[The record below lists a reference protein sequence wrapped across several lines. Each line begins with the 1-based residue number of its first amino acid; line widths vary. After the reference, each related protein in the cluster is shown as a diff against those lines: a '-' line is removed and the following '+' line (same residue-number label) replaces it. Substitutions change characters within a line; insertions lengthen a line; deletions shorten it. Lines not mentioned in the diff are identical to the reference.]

1 MDDIMRLWLEYDTVA
16 LAVLVLGIAAVELL
30 SLTF

>member
-1 MDDIMRLWLEYDTVA
+1 MDEIMRLWLEYDPVA

-30 SLTF
+30 SFTF